1 MLHGWSQITIH
12 ALFSLDYSY
21 VFWIFWHWVQIYR
34 TFYDELQ
41 YPWNS
46 WMSLCQKMMEN
57 LVFQQQILCC
67 SILDHHILVFD
78 RLVQLYSLLI
88 LFRPRKIKKWFKSLY
103 VHLEFFVLKL
113 LQNNKSYNFICSPTD
128 IMNKMNNN
136 DVLGFLG
143 VYL

>member
-34 TFYDELQ
+34 AFYDELQ
-41 YPWNS
+41 YLWNP
-46 WMSLCQKMMEN
+46 WMSLYQKMMEN
-57 LVFQQQILCC
+57 LVFQQQIRCC

-88 LFRPRKIKKWFKSLY
+88 LFRPRKTRGPWATSLTWEPVPIKIRPNCWLKEKKDIIFSLKTAWS
-103 VHLEFFVLKL
+103 L
-113 LQNNKSYNFICSPTD
+113 FI
-128 IMNKMNNN
+128 
-136 DVLGFLG
+136 
-143 VYL
+143 